1 MNRNLR
7 NLRTFASAIL
17 SAGMCCNP
25 MPGQGPVI
33 MTIDTQNVVEYQAD
47 TGNVPQ
53 YATNPNVVPAAPI
66 RNFTVATPL
75 GDIVAVNGETAK
87 GLYTSVVTSILAS
100 PTPDASEGGAIADS
114 TAGSIRQQIFHI
126 LKSDGTA
133 VGTIIAMGLN
143 GDVAPG
149 SPAAIHNGDWAI
161 VGGTGAFLGVRG
173 QMGRSVQTVA
183 ARAASTVED
192 PGNRR
197 INGGGTLQWVF
208 TLFPMSTPQIITTA
222 TGPAITHSADFTIVS
237 AANPATAGEI
247 LSLFA
252 TGLGPTNPGVDPGQ
266 PFTANPLQVVNSPVK
281 VLVNGESAEVLAAV
295 GFAGASDGY
304 QVNFQVPPGTA
315 KGTATIQVSAAWIPG
330 NTVSIPIQ

>member
-7 NLRTFASAIL
+7 AFACAIL
-17 SAGMCCNP
+17 SAGLWCNP

-33 MTIDTQNVVEYQAD
+33 MTIDTQSVVEYQAD

-53 YATNPNVVPAAPI
+53 FATNPNVVPAAPI
-66 RNFTVATPL
+66 RNFTQATPL

-87 GLYTSVVTSILAS
+87 GLYTAVVTSIIAS
-100 PTPDASEGGAIADS
+100 PTPNAAAGGAIADS
-114 TAGSIRQQIFHI
+114 NAASIRQQIFHI
-126 LKSDGTA
+126 LKPDGTA
-133 VGTIIAMGLN
+133 VGTIIALGLN

-149 SPAAIHNGDWAI
+149 SPASIHNGDWAI

-183 ARAASTVED
+183 ARAASTIED

-208 TLFPMSTPQIITTA
+208 TLLPMTTPQIITTA
-222 TGPAITHSADFTIVS
+222 TGPAVVHSADFTLVS
-237 AANPATAGEI
+237 VAKPATAGEI

-252 TGLGPTNPGVDPGQ
+252 SGLGPTNPGVDPGQ

-281 VLVNGESAEVLAAV
+281 VFVNGESAQVLAAV
-295 GFAGASDGY
+295 GYPGASDGY
-304 QVNFQVPPGTA
+304 QVNFQVPPDTA
-315 KGTATIQVSAAWIPG
+315 NGMATIQVSSAWIPG